1 MATQQ
6 TPKKDIERWHAI
18 AFMAMVLVPMLT
30 AFVTLPL
37 TWHCTVGD
45 WPGASRIRI
54 ASAIAFALLGVH
66 ITRDL
71 GTKRSIKE
79 LLIAVVM
86 FGGLGMISG
95 SLSLLLL
102 VRATAHSPQSFD
114 AAFVPGAH
122 QTKGCGYRI
131 TFADPG
137 LGSPALVCNRDL
149 DLPDGAVSGVV
160 RVNELVGPYGVRH
173 LDMTVV
179 ESTVTGSGK

>member
-1 MATQQ
+1 MATRQ
-6 TPKKDIERWHAI
+6 TPKKDIKRWHAL
-18 AFMAMVLVPMLT
+18 AFPAMVLVPMLVG
-30 AFVTLPL
+30 FVTLPL

-45 WPGASRIRI
+45 WPGANRIRI
-54 ASAIAFALLGVH
+54 ATVIAFALLGVYFS
-66 ITRDL
+66 RDL
-71 GTKRSIKE
+71 RTKNSIKD
-79 LLIAVVM
+79 LLIAAFM
-86 FGGLGMISG
+86 SCGLGMISG
-95 SLSLLLL
+95 ELSLLLL

-179 ESTVTGSGK
+179 ESTVAGSGQ

>member
-6 TPKKDIERWHAI
+6 TPKQDIKRWHAL
-18 AFMAMVLVPMLT
+18 ALPAMVLVPMLMG
-30 AFVTLPL
+30 FVTLPL

-54 ASAIAFALLGVH
+54 ASVIVFALLGVYFS
-66 ITRDL
+66 RDL
-71 GTKRSIKE
+71 RTKRSIKD
-79 LLIAVVM
+79 LLIAAFMLGTV
-86 FGGLGMISG
+86 GMISG
-95 SLSLLLL
+95 ELSLLVL

-173 LDMTVV
+173 LDMTVI
-179 ESTVTGSGK
+179 ESTVAGSGK